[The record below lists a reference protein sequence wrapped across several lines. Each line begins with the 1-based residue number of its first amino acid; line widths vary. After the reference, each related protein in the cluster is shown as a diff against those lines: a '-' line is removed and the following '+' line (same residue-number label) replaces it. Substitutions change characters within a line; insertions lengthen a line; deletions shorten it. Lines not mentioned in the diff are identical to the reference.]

1 MNKIIYKGREYSGR
15 NLDSVEEFIGD
26 ALVSDF
32 LTVDT
37 MTATVRDDLER
48 KGLVCAEGVLVYSGA
63 LLQAK
68 GAAERLD
75 KEGRYG
81 EPILQYRGAD
91 IFGKFYLDNV
101 KRVGKD
107 LYELNAV
114 SAVGL
119 LVKDKHYGGIYNGE
133 PAGEIIANI
142 IGKRVAYTLEPAL
155 ADIAVYGHLPIA
167 SCRDNLR
174 DVLFAIGG
182 QIRKDSVGELNII
195 PMQDKEAYEISAREI
210 YHGGAVTGTA
220 PVSEVQVTEHR
231 YAQLATD
238 EETIL
243 FEGEAAGGVL
253 ITPHGLSATGVLIEF
268 DEPCYDLKIKN
279 AAIIES
285 GVNYAVISTSPAAVL
300 TGRKYAHITRIISL
314 HNDTGGERNVL
325 TSKKC
330 GLVSLVNSELVAERL
345 MAYYG
350 SGQRVETEF
359 VATKQKP
366 GDMVRL
372 LGAFGDEIEG
382 FITDME
388 ISASNKMKAK
398 ATVVAGFVPAAYGN
412 YYSHVDVIT
421 ADGLY
426 TVPAE
431 CKGKIRVVLIGGGN
445 GGAAGSSGAY
455 GAQGNSN
462 TAGKGGAGGEGG
474 AGGAAGKI
482 YVATLTAAI
491 GQQFNV
497 QIGKGGA
504 GAAYGAEP
512 SAGTETTF
520 ADFSTADG
528 YSPDSGYSALLT
540 DIVYASDGPKGIDG
554 GKGLDG
560 MATEPI
566 TVEYNG
572 KIWTSGQTGSFARG
586 ESAAAGGGGG
596 GGPAVGANGGNGTDG
611 EVWIDVN
618 GVQQATGGDGG
629 AGATPI
635 PAPDATIPGSGGS
648 GGHGGAGGG
657 GGGGKSGPNSDVFAG
672 NGGAGG
678 QGGNGGSGADGI
690 ILVYY

>member
-155 ADIAVYGHLPIA
+155 ADIPVYGHLPIA

-253 ITPHGLSATGVLIEF
+253 ITPHGLSATGVLI
-268 DEPCYDLKIKN
+268 
-279 AAIIES
+279 
-285 GVNYAVISTSPAAVL
+285 
-300 TGRKYAHITRIISL
+300 
-314 HNDTGGERNVL
+314 
-325 TSKKC
+325 
-330 GLVSLVNSELVAERL
+330 
-345 MAYYG
+345 
-350 SGQRVETEF
+350 
-359 VATKQKP
+359 
-366 GDMVRL
+366 
-372 LGAFGDEIEG
+372 
-382 FITDME
+382 
-388 ISASNKMKAK
+388 
-398 ATVVAGFVPAAYGN
+398 
-412 YYSHVDVIT
+412 
-421 ADGLY
+421 
-426 TVPAE
+426 
-431 CKGKIRVVLIGGGN
+431 
-445 GGAAGSSGAY
+445 
-455 GAQGNSN
+455 
-462 TAGKGGAGGEGG
+462 
-474 AGGAAGKI
+474 
-482 YVATLTAAI
+482 
-491 GQQFNV
+491 
-497 QIGKGGA
+497 
-504 GAAYGAEP
+504 
-512 SAGTETTF
+512 
-520 ADFSTADG
+520 
-528 YSPDSGYSALLT
+528 
-540 DIVYASDGPKGIDG
+540 
-554 GKGLDG
+554 
-560 MATEPI
+560 
-566 TVEYNG
+566 
-572 KIWTSGQTGSFARG
+572 
-586 ESAAAGGGGG
+586 
-596 GGPAVGANGGNGTDG
+596 
-611 EVWIDVN
+611 
-618 GVQQATGGDGG
+618 
-629 AGATPI
+629 
-635 PAPDATIPGSGGS
+635 
-648 GGHGGAGGG
+648 
-657 GGGGKSGPNSDVFAG
+657 
-672 NGGAGG
+672 
-678 QGGNGGSGADGI
+678 
-690 ILVYY
+690 